1 MRSQSSGIVTERQ
14 VQGYAESWLAETLSL
29 GDQGPKCT
37 ARVVWRILLLAAAR
51 MTSLFAACRDL
62 SAAPSDDAIGNAL
75 ERWLPQRTATL
86 EAWFEPVL
94 AGRWLPKALFR
105 KARLVAIDWHEIP
118 YHGEPA
124 RHANELRHGKP
135 KRGTTKSHVYA
146 TACVVH
152 KGFRYTLAVT
162 SVKRNDSPV
171 ATVARLLD
179 CLARRGISV
188 KTLLLDRQFCTSPVM
203 AELQSRGV
211 PYLMPLIFR
220 GRKAKTRAPK
230 SRARK
235 GTQRALKMRDYRRK
249 NAGRYRFAW
258 TTGRQSVMF
267 DIVIAYRAYTHR
279 KTGRRR
285 SKKLYFAA
293 WRVPGS
299 PAEIR
304 ELYRRRFAI
313 ESSYRQ
319 LGQARIRTSTR
330 EPVERLLYVLIALVL
345 RNLWVWLHWMFFA
358 EGRGDDPVMRL
369 ERLRFR
375 RMLDWIAHVITQS
388 LHDGTDYAT

>member
-1 MRSQSSGIVTERQ
+1 MRSKSSGIVTEQQ
-14 VQGYAESWLAETLSL
+14 VQGYAEQWLIEKLSL
-29 GDQGPKCT
+29 EDQGSKCS
-37 ARVVWRILLLAAAR
+37 ARVVWRMLLLAAAR
-51 MTSLFAACRDL
+51 MTSIFAACRDL
-62 SAAPSDDAIGNAL
+62 SQAPSDDAIGNAL
-75 ERWLPQRTATL
+75 ERWLPKRTQTL

-94 AGRWLPKALFR
+94 AGQWLPKVLFR
-105 KARLVAIDWHEIP
+105 KAWLVAIDWHEIP

-152 KGFRYTLAVT
+152 QGFRYTLEVT
-162 SVKRNDSPV
+162 SVKRNDSSV
-171 ATVARLLD
+171 AVIARLLD
-179 CLARRGISV
+179 GLARRGISV
-188 KTLLLDRQFCTSPVM
+188 KTLLLDRQFCTSVVM

-220 GRKAKTRAPK
+220 GRKAKRAK
-230 SRARK
+230 SQARK
-235 GTQRALKMRDYRRK
+235 TARRPVTMRDYRRK
-249 NAGRYRFAW
+249 DAGRYRFEW
-258 TTGRQSVMF
+258 TTGRQAVTF
-267 DIVIAYRAYTHR
+267 DIVIAYRSYTHR

-285 SKKLYFAA
+285 SQKLYFAA

-299 PAEIR
+299 PTEIR

-330 EPVERLLYVLIALVL
+330 DPVERLLYVLIALVL
-345 RNLWVWLHWMFFA
+345 RNLWVWLHWMYFA
-358 EGRGDDPVMRL
+358 DGRGDDLVMHL

-375 RMLDWIAHVITQS
+375 RMLNWIDHVITQS
-388 LHDGTDYAT
+388 LHDGTDFAT